1 MIQRYMAGIK
11 LPANYK
17 INVRVQNEQPTTPA
31 PTQKPTTPSPT
42 TPAPTQKPTEGSG
55 AKILKGDAD
64 EDEDISVNDA
74 TFIQRYD
81 VGIPTPWPINLE
93 NADVNYDGEVDIRDA
108 TWIQRYDIGIIKA
121 FSPDLS

>member
-1 MIQRYMAGIK
+1 MKNVKKVLAVLLALTMTAGA
-11 LPANYK
+11 LSGCVSSYVNT
-17 INVRVQNEQPTTPA
+17 E
-31 PTQKPTTPSPT
+31 T
-42 TPAPTQKPTEGSG
+42 TPAPTQKPTES
-55 AKILKGDAD
+55 AKVFKGDAD
-64 EDEDISVNDA
+64 EDEEISINDA